1 MSSALSDSQLI
12 ESLSAINFAD
22 RYYAICTKFAHSGP
36 ALPVDQQRALV
47 DGLERDFVYNKREKF
62 FTCHTALSADLDVGL
77 NVNLRDSAL
86 ELVLAIT
93 ASSTRLGGP
102 FSELAEAVKLLT
114 APDYRHTPPYP
125 LVKYAN
131 LAEARDALVAAL
143 ELYDAARTA
152 LQRRISA

>member
-22 RYYAICTKFAHSGP
+22 RYYAICAKFARSGP
-36 ALPVDQQRALV
+36 ALPADQQCELME
-47 DGLERDFVYNKREKF
+47 GLERNFVYNKREKF
-62 FTCHTALSADLDVGL
+62 FACHTALSPDLDVGL

-86 ELVLAIT
+86 ELVLVVMV
-93 ASSTRLGGP
+93 SPTRLGGP

-114 APDYRHTPPYP
+114 APDYRHNPPYP

-131 LAEARDALVAAL
+131 QAEARDALVASL